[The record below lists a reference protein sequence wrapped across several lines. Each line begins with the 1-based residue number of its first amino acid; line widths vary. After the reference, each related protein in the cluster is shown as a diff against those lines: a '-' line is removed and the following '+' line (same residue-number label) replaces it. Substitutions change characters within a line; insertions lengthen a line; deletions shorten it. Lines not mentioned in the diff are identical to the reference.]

1 MERVYCVVRCE
12 SFEVKSHVSKAV
24 LWLRQLEVRSRSQLS
39 PGEICAGQDGAGADF
54 LLVHQFCTV

>member
-1 MERVYCVVRCE
+1 MEHVYRVVRYE

-24 LWLRQLEVRSRSQLS
+24 LWLRQLEVLSRFQLN
-39 PGEICAGQDGAGADF
+39 PGEICAGQDGTGADF